1 MAHHIREHIAEYR
14 VRDAG
19 PGVDPALTPDLQD
32 EQSRRDLARVVAA
45 LFERWDLD
53 GISQLQLL
61 GLSPESRKL
70 LPRYRAGERALPAQ
84 RDILDRAGFLL
95 GIHKGLRFLFP
106 EDEALRFDWVHRRNA
121 ALDHAT
127 PLDIMLRDGLL
138 GIARV
143 ARLVDFQRGR

>member
-1 MAHHIREHIAEYR
+1 MNQIREQQAVYGFAPIEN
-14 VRDAG
+14 
-19 PGVDPALTPDLQD
+19 VDGQG
-32 EQSRRDLARVVAA
+32 EQARKDLARVVSA
-45 LFERWDLD
+45 LFERWRLD
-53 GISQLQLL
+53 GVAQLQLL

-106 EDEALRFDWVHRRNA
+106 EDETLRYGWVQRRNA
-121 ALDHAT
+121 ALDHMT
-127 PLDIMLRDGLL
+127 PLDVMRRDGLI

>member
-1 MAHHIREHIAEYR
+1 MAHIIEQRSDYN
-14 VRDAG
+14 
-19 PGVDPALTPDLQD
+19 PDPPMPPDLQ
-32 EQSRRDLARVVAA
+32 EESARRDLARVVSA
-45 LFERWDLD
+45 LFERWKLD

-70 LPRYRAGERALPAQ
+70 LPRYRAGERALPVQ

-127 PLDIMLRDGLL
+127 PLDVMLRDGLI

>member
-1 MAHHIREHIAEYR
+1 MVPIHIREQRADY
-14 VRDAG
+14 
-19 PGVDPALTPDLQD
+19 PLDPVQPPDLQG
-32 EQSRRDLARVVAA
+32 EQARRDLARVVAA
-45 LFERWDLD
+45 LFERWNLD

-106 EDEALRFDWVHRRNA
+106 EDEGLRFDWVHRRNA

-143 ARLVDFQRGR
+143 ARLVDFQRGL

>member
-1 MAHHIREHIAEYR
+1 MYQISEHK
-14 VRDAG
+14 VPWG
-19 PGVDPALTPDLQD
+19 STTPAPTDWQD
-32 EQSRRDLARVVAA
+32 EGTRRDLARVVSA
-45 LFERWDLD
+45 LLERWKLD

-84 RDILDRAGFLL
+84 RDILDRAGYLL

-106 EDEALRFDWVHRRNA
+106 EDDTLRYGWVQRRNA
-121 ALDHAT
+121 ALEHAT
-127 PLDIMLRDGLL
+127 PLDVMLRDGLL

>member
-1 MAHHIREHIAEYR
+1 MSPYDVDMAPISENIVRYR
-14 VRDAG
+14 V
-19 PGVDPALTPDLQD
+19 DPPMPPDLQLD
-32 EQSRRDLARVVAA
+32 QARRDLARVVSA
-45 LFERWDLD
+45 LFERWNLD
-53 GISQLQLL
+53 GVSQLQLL
-61 GLSPESRKL
+61 GLSSESRKL

>member
-1 MAHHIREHIAEYR
+1 MVSIREQLAHY
-14 VRDAG
+14 DAG
-19 PGVDPALTPDLQD
+19 PPPLPDLQL
-32 EQSRRDLARVVAA
+32 EQSRRDLARVVSA
-45 LFERWDLD
+45 LFERWNLD
-53 GISQLQLL
+53 GASQLQLL

-84 RDILDRAGFLL
+84 RDILDRAGYLL
-95 GIHKGLRFLFP
+95 GIHKALRFLFP

-143 ARLVDFQRGR
+143 ARLLDFQRGR

>member
-1 MAHHIREHIAEYR
+1 MNHVREQIGTYS
-14 VRDAG
+14 
-19 PGVDPALTPDLQD
+19 VDPGFPHGLPLD
-32 EQSRRDLARVVAA
+32 EGARCDLARVVAA
-45 LFERWDLD
+45 LFERW
-53 GISQLQLL
+53 GIDNVAQLQLL
-61 GLSPESRKL
+61 GLSAESRKL
-70 LPRYRAGERALPAQ
+70 LPRYRAGERPLPAQ

-106 EDEALRFDWVHRRNA
+106 EDEELRYSWVRRRNA
-121 ALDHAT
+121 ALDQAT